1 MPVGLNY
8 KMTLKMLRNDIKY
21 QYALDG
27 SRTIDISSDNVVRGK
42 EYTCLSCD
50 NVLIPV
56 LGEIRQKH
64 FRHKIQVDCS
74 TETYLHNLAKRI
86 FFQTYNECLDNN
98 RPYIIEYCVPVHC
111 NACKEY
117 GPCEIGH
124 ELKRTDL
131 TKHFKEAFL
140 ESRDDEFIPDILL
153 KSGSESLYVEIA
165 VTHFVEE
172 NKASS
177 GIRII
182 EIAVNNES
190 DVELIISCQIS
201 EHDDRVN
208 IRNFRLTPIK
218 CNFADECRKT
228 VNCFVLYPNGKS
240 KLGSI
245 PVFEYESLVDKDIYV
260 ERTPTY
266 GAEAFINKV
275 AELHS
280 KGMKIKNC
288 WLCTFHCLHFRTRES
303 YCQLLKK
310 HLENKNQ
317 AVDCTKYK
325 AKASIPECGLI
336 HEAEARLMEKG
347 TSGGSAFYRY
357 KFNKKW

>member
-1 MPVGLNY
+1 MAH
-8 KMTLKMLRNDIKY
+8 KILRNDIKY
-21 QYALDG
+21 QYALDE
-27 SRTIDISSDNVVRGK
+27 SRTIDIGSDNVVRGK
-42 EYTCLSCD
+42 EYACLSCG

-56 LGEIRQKH
+56 LGEFRQKH
-64 FRHKIQVDCS
+64 FRHKIQVECS
-74 TETYLHNLAKRI
+74 SETYLHNLAKRM
-86 FFQTYNECLDNN
+86 FFQTYNECLNNN
-98 RPYIIEYCVPVHC
+98 RPYFIEYCVPTRC

-131 TKHFKEAFL
+131 AKHFKETSL
-140 ESRDDEFIPDILL
+140 EIRDDEFIPDILL

-172 NKASS
+172 KKASS
-177 GIRII
+177 EKRII
-182 EIAVNNES
+182 EITVNDEN
-190 DVELIISCQIS
+190 DIELITSCQLS
-201 EHDDRVN
+201 ERDERVS
-208 IRNFRLTPIK
+208 IRNFRLTPI
-218 CNFADECRKT
+218 NSNLGNECRKT

-245 PVFEYESLVDKDIYV
+245 PVLEYESLVDKGMYV
-260 ERTPTY
+260 DKIQTY

-275 AELHS
+275 AELHL

-317 AVDCTKYK
+317 AVDCPKYK
-325 AKASIPECGLI
+325 PKTVIPECGLI
-336 HEAEARLMEKG
+336 QEAESRLMK
-347 TSGGSAFYRY
+347 R
-357 KFNKKW
+357 